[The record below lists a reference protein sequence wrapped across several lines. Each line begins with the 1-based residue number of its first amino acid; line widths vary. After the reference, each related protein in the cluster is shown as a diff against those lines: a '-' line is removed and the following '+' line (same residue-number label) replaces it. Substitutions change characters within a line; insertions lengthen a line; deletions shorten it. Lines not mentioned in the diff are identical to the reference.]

1 MGVSNIGIYR
11 LLEVDIYR
19 KNYHSFIVVEMQPI
33 EIPKFRRLR
42 GKKAIKA
49 LHDFINELEEQRGE
63 ELTEKQAAALIK
75 FARGLISS
83 IEAETRPVISN
94 TPIKETLFVTRV
106 LTRPC
111 YFR

>member
-1 MGVSNIGIYR
+1 M
-11 LLEVDIYR
+11 LEVDIYR